1 MATRSRTDRRDRTDR
16 TDGTDGARG
25 ADRGEGTDRAAAAFL
40 PLKPVWFHIL
50 LTLSEQA
57 THGYAIRQ
65 AVEARTDGA
74 IRLWPTT
81 LYGSI
86 GQLEDA
92 GLIEAWRPAAAAQDD
107 VTRHAYRLTALG
119 RRVLLAETER
129 LDGLVR
135 LARAAMGRRRLT

>member
-1 MATRSRTDRRDRTDR
+1 MA
-16 TDGTDGARG
+16 
-25 ADRGEGTDRAAAAFL
+25 ADVDQLL

-50 LTLSEQA
+50 LTLAEQP

-65 AVEARTDGA
+65 AVETRTDGR

-92 GLIEAWRPAAAAQDD
+92 GLIEEWEPAQVRDD
-107 VTRHAYRLTALG
+107 LPRHFYRLTTLG

-129 LDGLVR
+129 LESLVHLVR
-135 LARAAMGRRRLT
+135 AATGRRRLT

>member
-1 MATRSRTDRRDRTDR
+1 MEIAPAS
-16 TDGTDGARG
+16 
-25 ADRGEGTDRAAAAFL
+25 FL

-50 LTLSEQA
+50 LTLSDQP

-65 AVEARTDGA
+65 SVEALTEGR

-86 GQLEDA
+86 GELEDRK
-92 GLIEAWRPAAAAQDD
+92 LIEEWTPAESADGLA
-107 VTRHAYRLTALG
+107 RRFYRLTPLG

-129 LDGLVR
+129 LEHLAR
-135 LARAAMGRRRLT
+135 LARAALKRRRLI

>member
-1 MATRSRTDRRDRTDR
+1 MA
-16 TDGTDGARG
+16 
-25 ADRGEGTDRAAAAFL
+25 ADADVDALL
-40 PLKPVWFHIL
+40 PLKPVWFHVL
-50 LTLSEQA
+50 LTLAEQP

-65 AVEARTDGA
+65 AVETRTDGR

-92 GLIEAWRPAAAAQDD
+92 GLIEEWEPAEVRDD
-107 VTRHAYRLTALG
+107 LPRHFYRLTPLG

-129 LDGLVR
+129 LESLVHLVR
-135 LARAAMGRRRLT
+135 AATGRRRLT

>member
-1 MATRSRTDRRDRTDR
+1 MPSTSPRRAPDR
-16 TDGTDGARG
+16 
-25 ADRGEGTDRAAAAFL
+25 EPAAFL

-57 THGYAIRQ
+57 SHGYAIRQ
-65 AVEARTDGA
+65 AVEARTGGQ

-92 GLIEAWRPAAAAQDD
+92 GLIEEWQPAELQDD
-107 VTRHAYRLTALG
+107 LPRHFYRLTALG

-129 LDGLVR
+129 LEHLVR
-135 LARAAMGRRRLT
+135 LARATMGRRRLT

>member
-1 MATRSRTDRRDRTDR
+1 MAPSTRRATDKD
-16 TDGTDGARG
+16 
-25 ADRGEGTDRAAAAFL
+25 AAPFL

-65 AVEARTDGA
+65 AVEARTAGQ

-86 GQLEDA
+86 GQIEDA
-92 GLIEAWRPAAAAQDD
+92 GLIEAWQPAELQDD
-107 VTRHAYRLTALG
+107 LPRHFYRLTPLG

-129 LDGLVR
+129 LEQLVG
-135 LARAAMGRRRLT
+135 LARATLGRRRLT

>member
-1 MATRSRTDRRDRTDR
+1 MAHTPTSRP
-16 TDGTDGARG
+16 
-25 ADRGEGTDRAAAAFL
+25 ADRDPGTFL

-57 THGYAIRQ
+57 AHGYAIRQ
-65 AVEARTDGA
+65 AVEARTDGQM
-74 IRLWPTT
+74 RLWPTT

-92 GLIEAWRPAAAAQDD
+92 GLIEEWHQAEPQDD
-107 VTRHAYRLTALG
+107 LTRHFYRLTALG

-129 LDGLVR
+129 LEHLVR
-135 LARAAMGRRRLT
+135 LARATMGRRRLT

>member
-1 MATRSRTDRRDRTDR
+1 MVTT
-16 TDGTDGARG
+16 ARHASAPDETG
-25 ADRGEGTDRAAAAFL
+25 FL
-40 PLKPVWFHIL
+40 PLRPVWFHIL

-65 AVEARTDGA
+65 AVEERTDGR

-92 GLIEAWRPAAAAQDD
+92 GLIEEWVPRERHDD
-107 VTRHAYRLTALG
+107 LARRFYRLTVLG

-129 LDGLVR
+129 LEGLVR
-135 LARAAMGRRRLT
+135 LARASMGGRRLT